1 MDYIKIRF
9 GNDSDR
15 LVPKFEKTVE
25 EMFRSMNP
33 IFTLSDSERVWM
45 PQTDIYE
52 TSEEI
57 FILSEMAGISKDDL
71 SVEVS
76 SKTVR
81 IYGKR
86 IKTPVK
92 ENITYRL
99 AEIQYG
105 KFERVLFL
113 PALIDTDKV
122 TASFSDGFLRIR
134 FVKLACETHKI
145 PISD

>member
-9 GNDSDR
+9 GNDFDQ

-25 EMFRSMNP
+25 EMFRSMSP
-33 IFTLSDSERVWM
+33 MFTLSERAWR
-45 PQTDIYE
+45 PQTDICE

-57 FILSEMAGISKDDL
+57 FILAEMAGVSKDDL
-71 SVEVS
+71 LVEVN
-76 SKTVR
+76 SKAVR

-86 IKTPVK
+86 VGMPVK
-92 ENITYRL
+92 GNVTYRL

-105 KFERVLFL
+105 RFERVLFL

-122 TASFSDGFLRIR
+122 TASFSDGFLKIR
-134 FVKLACETHKI
+134 FAKLVCETHKI